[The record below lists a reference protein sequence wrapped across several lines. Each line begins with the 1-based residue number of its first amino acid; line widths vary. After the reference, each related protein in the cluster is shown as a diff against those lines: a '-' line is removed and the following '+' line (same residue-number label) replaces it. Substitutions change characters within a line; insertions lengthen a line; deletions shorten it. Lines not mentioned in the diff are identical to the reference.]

1 METMITVKQAY
12 VAMFEYW
19 AGVYKRTGSGEIGS
33 ALSEL
38 SLLEDG
44 SSADPAAIEDWLE
57 IVEKVVRGDGDAN
70 MKFID

>member
-1 METMITVKQAY
+1 MDNMITVKQAY
-12 VAMFEYW
+12 VSMFEYW
-19 AGVYKRTGSGEIGS
+19 VTVYKRTGSPEIGS

-57 IVEKVVRGDGDAN
+57 VVEKVVKGKGDAT
-70 MKFID
+70 MKFIE

>member
-1 METMITVKQAY
+1 MDELITIKQAY
-12 VAMFEYW
+12 IAMFEYW
-19 AGVYKRTGSGEIGS
+19 VRVYERTGSGEIGS

-44 SSADPAAIEDWLE
+44 SSADPAALEDWLE
-57 IVEKVVRGDGDAN
+57 VVQKVVTGRGDAS